1 VLWKIIKG
9 SNKGDSSE
17 AKMNSLQRMR
27 LVLSGQKADRVP
39 FAPAIYEHKAF
50 LIKKT
55 PSEVACDDELLY
67 QAVMEEFNT
76 YRGDLLTVGLDVYN
90 IEAEALGCKVK
101 FYKTNDVPAIEKHIL
116 KDKVSLDSLKIPS
129 PLHDGRMPI
138 LIKAGKK
145 VLRNLGKEVKVRGAM
160 SGPFSLASSLCGME
174 KLFILTME
182 NPDYVKHLMK
192 FCTKVLKV
200 FGKAYLNVGLGIVVF
215 DSVCSLVSPKTYK
228 ELIMPYHKELMSFF
242 HQEGLAHRPL
252 IIGGNTLPISKYLLE
267 VDANQILCDFNVDLE
282 EYLKIISGEKIAIR
296 ANVDPKLIQKGPIE
310 RIKEAG
316 CKLLKKGSSYPKF
329 ILGTGVIS
337 YNTLRENILALRKIV
352 E

>member
-1 VLWKIIKG
+1 VTSKERVL
-9 SNKGDSSE
+9 
-17 AKMNSLQRMR
+17 
-27 LVLSGQKADRVP
+27 KALDHQEPDRVP
-39 FAPAIYEHKAF
+39 VGEWGIDHDTVEKVIGHKTYWRARAEITKALWAGKRDEVVESYKKDLVELIERLDQDLVPVHLVPPKGLAP
-50 LIKKT
+50 T
-55 PSEVACDDELLY
+55 
-67 QAVMEEFNT
+67 
-76 YRGDLLTVGLDVYN
+76 
-90 IEAEALGCKVK
+90 KVK
-101 FYKTNDVPAIEKHIL
+101 QIDKETWEDEEGRIFKYTSGNDAILCIKSNPVRSFKSKEELREYFESHL
-116 KDKVSLDSLKIPS
+116 VKDFGFKIRDKNS
-129 PLHDGRMPI
+129 
-138 LIKAGKK
+138 
-145 VLRNLGKEVKVRGAM
+145 